1 MVKDLISFQP
11 LPFGCLDDIVPYL
24 DHLIIIVDV
33 ALYELI
39 QVALE
44 SSNNFSAFDWD
55 PANDLLDLKVVDSQK
70 LVSLTMII
78 LDASED
84 HQALLRGV
92 YSIIQDLSF

>member
-39 QVALE
+39 
-44 SSNNFSAFDWD
+44 
-55 PANDLLDLKVVDSQK
+55 
-70 LVSLTMII
+70 
-78 LDASED
+78 
-84 HQALLRGV
+84 
-92 YSIIQDLSF
+92 